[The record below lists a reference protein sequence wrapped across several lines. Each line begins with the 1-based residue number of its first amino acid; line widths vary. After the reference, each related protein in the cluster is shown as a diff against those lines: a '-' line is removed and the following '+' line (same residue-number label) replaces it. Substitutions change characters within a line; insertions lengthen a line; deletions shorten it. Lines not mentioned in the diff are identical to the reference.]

1 MIKPT
6 DTQAQGSAGQGSQP
20 GEQQLHEWMMAAL
33 DGECSA
39 EDRQAL
45 EAAMAGDEQ
54 LQREWNEL
62 QQLKELTR
70 TMSMRKP
77 PDEVWQSYW
86 ESVYVR
92 LERGFAWV
100 LVSLGTVVLLAWGI
114 WQGIQ
119 AITADT
125 DIPGL
130 IKWAMAVLFI
140 GLAALLV
147 SVVREKMFV
156 RKSDPYKDIQR

>member
-1 MIKPT
+1 MNKPT
-6 DTQAQGSAGQGSQP
+6 DTEAQGFAPRHGQSN
-20 GEQQLHEWMMAAL
+20 EQQLREWMMAAL

-45 EAAMAGDEQ
+45 EAALAGDEQ

-62 QQLKELTR
+62 QQLKEVTK
-70 TMSMRKP
+70 TMNMRKP
-77 PDEVWQSYW
+77 PEEIWPVYW

-100 LVSLGTVVLLAWGI
+100 FISLGTLMLMTWGI
-114 WQGIQ
+114 WQAVQTID
-119 AITADT
+119 ANTE
-125 DIPGL
+125 IPLL
-130 IKWAMAVLFI
+130 IKWAIAALFI

-147 SVVREKMFV
+147 SVVREKLFA